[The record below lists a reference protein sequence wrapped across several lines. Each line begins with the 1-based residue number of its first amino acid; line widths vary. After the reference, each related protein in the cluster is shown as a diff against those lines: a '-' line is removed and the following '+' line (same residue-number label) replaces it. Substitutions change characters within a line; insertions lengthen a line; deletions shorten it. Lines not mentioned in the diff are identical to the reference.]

1 MNIYKK
7 ETNGFCIYA
16 KRLDCKFSV
25 YPVPQKATYVSAWM
39 NGQIEPGGQHPK
51 ATDVSLWYG
60 VYPIRKGVW
69 SVLFNWG
76 KILLLCTLFYVSSC
90 ASAPPGVV
98 QPPKTGYVI
107 ASWYGSKFHGRQ
119 TASGE
124 IYNMYSMTCA
134 HKNFPF
140 GTRLR
145 VTYLRTN
152 KSAIVT
158 VNDRG
163 PFIPGRDLDLSY
175 AAAKAIGLSE
185 AGVGR
190 VRIQHLGRN
199 MRYVKRIGPV
209 SSVSSVGPFTIQ
221 VGSFREKANADHL
234 KEGLRIRYDS
244 VYITTTYLNGRK
256 YYRVRIGPF
265 TDKARAYSFAKT
277 LAEEGYSIFITI
289 KN

>member
-16 KRLDCKFSV
+16 KRLDRKLS
-25 YPVPQKATYVSAWM
+25 
-39 NGQIEPGGQHPK
+39 
-51 ATDVSLWYG
+51 
-60 VYPIRKGVW
+60 VYPIRKSVW
-69 SVLFNWG
+69 SFLFNWG

-90 ASAPPGVV
+90 AYAPPRVV
-98 QPPKTGYVI
+98 QPPKTGYVT

-134 HKNFPF
+134 HKKFPF

-175 AAAKAIGLSE
+175 AAAKTIGLTE

-190 VRIQHLGRN
+190 VKMEYIGRD
-199 MRYVKRIGPV
+199 MSYVKRV
-209 SSVSSVGPFTIQ
+209 SFGSSSPSTGPFIIQ
-221 VGSFREKANADHL
+221 VGSFREKANADRL
-234 KEGLRIRYDS
+234 KEGLIIRYDS
-244 VYITTTYLNGRK
+244 VYITTTYLNRQK

-265 TDKARAYSFAKT
+265 TDKAHAYSFAKI

>member
-7 ETNGFCIYA
+7 KTNGFCIYA
-16 KRLDCKFSV
+16 KRLGCKFSV
-25 YPVPQKATYVSAWM
+25 YPV
-39 NGQIEPGGQHPK
+39 
-51 ATDVSLWYG
+51 
-60 VYPIRKGVW
+60 RKGVW
-69 SVLFNWG
+69 SFLFNWG
-76 KILLLCTLFYVSSC
+76 KILLLLCTLFYVSSC
-90 ASAPPGVV
+90 ASAPPGVA
-98 QPPKTGYVI
+98 QPPKTGYVT
-107 ASWYGSKFHGRQ
+107 ASWYGPKFHGKP

-124 IYNMYSMTCA
+124 IFNMYSMTSA

-140 GTRLR
+140 GTKLR
-145 VTYLRTN
+145 VTNLRNN
-152 KSAIVT
+152 KSTIVT

-175 AAAKAIGLSE
+175 AAAKAIGLTE

-190 VRIQHLGRN
+190 VKIEYIGRN
-199 MRYVKRIGPV
+199 MRYVKRIRFGSASP
-209 SSVSSVGPFTIQ
+209 SAGPFIIQ
-221 VGSFREKANADHL
+221 VGSFGEKANADRL

-244 VYITTTYLNGRK
+244 VYITTTYLNGQK

-265 TDKARAYSFAKT
+265 TDKARAYSFAKI

>member
-1 MNIYKK
+1 
-7 ETNGFCIYA
+7 
-16 KRLDCKFSV
+16 
-25 YPVPQKATYVSAWM
+25 
-39 NGQIEPGGQHPK
+39 
-51 ATDVSLWYG
+51 
-60 VYPIRKGVW
+60 
-69 SVLFNWG
+69 
-76 KILLLCTLFYVSSC
+76 
-90 ASAPPGVV
+90 VV
-98 QPPKTGYVI
+98 QPPKTGYVT

-134 HKNFPF
+134 HKKFPF

-175 AAAKAIGLSE
+175 AAAKTIGLTE

-190 VRIQHLGRN
+190 VKMEYIGRD
-199 MRYVKRIGPV
+199 MSYVKRV
-209 SSVSSVGPFTIQ
+209 SFGSSSPSTGPFIIQ
-221 VGSFREKANADHL
+221 VGSFREKANADRL
-234 KEGLRIRYDS
+234 KEGLIIRYDS
-244 VYITTTYLNGRK
+244 VYITTTYLNRQK

-265 TDKARAYSFAKT
+265 TDKARAYSFAKI